1 MTRAVAPSRTRGRWV
16 EVVLD
21 LVLAAVAALLGWS
34 VVASA
39 ASDLPAM
46 RALAVYTFYAAAA
59 TLLLAIARARGTGAA
74 VAVAD
79 LRHAG
84 ALDLGLVVLAGWLT
98 VLGLRA
104 GDDWVVPS
112 LLVAAVGA
120 FFVVRVVRRL
130 ST

>member
-16 EVVLD
+16 EVALD
-21 LVLAAVAALLGWS
+21 LVLAAVAALLGWG
-34 VVASA
+34 VLATGA
-39 ASDLPAM
+39 GDLPAM
-46 RALAVYTFYAAAA
+46 QALAVYTFYAAAA
-59 TLLLAIARARGTGAA
+59 TLLLAIARAVGTDAA

-79 LRHAG
+79 LRHTT

-104 GDDWVVPS
+104 GGDWVVPS
-112 LLVAAVGA
+112 LLVAAVGVW
-120 FFVVRVVRRL
+120 FLVRVVRRR